1 MQTVNTV
8 LVPLEEGV
16 RSADHH
22 ETCRGLPPCPYS
34 VTGLAI
40 EYIEDSYLLSGVM
53 VLSRPS
59 V

>member
-1 MQTVNTV
+1 V
-8 LVPLEEGV
+8 LTTMKPVV
-16 RSADHH
+16 AF
-22 ETCRGLPPCPYS
+22 PPCPYS